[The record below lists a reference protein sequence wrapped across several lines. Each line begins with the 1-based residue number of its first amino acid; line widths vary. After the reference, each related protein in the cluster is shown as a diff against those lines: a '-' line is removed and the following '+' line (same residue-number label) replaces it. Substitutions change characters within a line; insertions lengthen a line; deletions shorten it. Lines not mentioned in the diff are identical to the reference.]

1 MQVIRFG
8 QGKLMF
14 GAVLAAFATLAML
27 WLFFNAEGWMGGV
40 GLFAGLAASI
50 ACAGMIVKLSG
61 DRVAIEFDRKVLKI
75 STLWSKRTVTW
86 DEVCGV
92 HVERLTQK
100 LYGVIPVW
108 SIRFLTFRVMGGIGT
123 KKIRVQ
129 LGLLEPGKAEM
140 DRLIQTLRSLSVGG
154 EVDLQPASA
163 SGAPADA
170 PIGGDFDPDAAMAR
184 YLARREPGGPPVTG
198 TAPTPSRVPTI
209 NGKPVRPTAPAMP
222 DMPARPAFGRR
233 GL

>member
-1 MQVIRFG
+1 
-8 QGKLMF
+8 
-14 GAVLAAFATLAML
+14 
-27 WLFFNAEGWMGGV
+27 MGGV

-75 STLWSKRTVTW
+75 STLWSKTTLTW

-100 LYGVIPVW
+100 LYGIIPVW
-108 SIRFLTFRVMGGIGT
+108 SIRFLTFRVMRGIGT

-140 DRLIQTLRSLSVGG
+140 DRLIATLRSLSVGG
-154 EVDLQPASA
+154 EADLQPATLAQGGHDA
-163 SGAPADA
+163 SVAS
-170 PIGGDFDPDAAMAR
+170 DFDPDAVMAR
-184 YLARREPGGPPVTG
+184 YLARRGTGDAAATPGLS
-198 TAPTPSRVPTI
+198 APSRAPTI
-209 NGKPVRPTAPAMP
+209 NGVPVRATAPSTP
-222 DMPARPAFGRR
+222 DAPARPAFGRR